1 MALRIVAFPLPD
13 FAHEP
18 NPVGHRTRPIV
29 PHLAVFR
36 RVAPTVDRTER
47 FYKIEQLLHDRRV
60 ASFDEIQTELEV
72 SRATLKRD
80 FQYLRDRLNAPIVY
94 DREAGGYRFDA
105 PAGKTAKF
113 ALPGLWFNASEIHA
127 LLMMQNLLEEVQPG
141 LLGPQIAP
149 LQTRLKSL
157 LGSQDD
163 APEEVSRRIRVVH
176 AAKRQ
181 ANLRFFEV
189 IASALL
195 KRHRLAIHHWNR
207 GRDEETER
215 EISPQRLVFYR
226 DNWYLDAWCHLRDEV
241 RSFGVDAIRHAAL
254 LDRKAKD
261 IAAKRLDEVLGAG
274 YGIFSGDK
282 VQWAKLRF
290 TPEAARWVA
299 AEQWHPRQRTA
310 TDERGNYILELPYSN
325 PTELVMDILRHGAQV
340 EVLAPAS
347 LRDAVRDEMTRALI
361 AYG

>member
-1 MALRIVAFPLPD
+1 M
-13 FAHEP
+13 
-18 NPVGHRTRPIV
+18 
-29 PHLAVFR
+29 
-36 RVAPTVDRTER
+36 DRTER

-60 ASFDEIQTELEV
+60 ATFEEIQSELEV

-105 PAGKTAKF
+105 ATGGGKSF

-127 LLMMQNLLEEVQPG
+127 LLMMQNLLAEVQPG

-149 LQTRLKSL
+149 LQTRLQSL

-163 APEEVSRRIRVVH
+163 APEEVTRRIRIVH
-176 AAKRQ
+176 AAKRC
-181 ANLRFFEV
+181 ADLRYFEL

-195 KRHRLAIHHWNR
+195 KRRRLVVRHWNR
-207 GRDEETER
+207 GRNEETER

-226 DNWYLDAWCHLRDEV
+226 DNWYLDAWCHLREEV
-241 RSFGVDAIRHAAL
+241 RSFGVDAIRHASL
-254 LDRKAKD
+254 LEKPAKE
-261 IAAKRLDEVLGAG
+261 IAARKLDEVLGAG
-274 YGIFSGDK
+274 YGIFSGAR

-299 AEQWHPRQRTA
+299 AEQWHPRQRA
-310 TDERGNYILELPYSN
+310 HTDAQGRFLLEIPYAN
-325 PTELVMDILRHGAQV
+325 PTELVMDILRHGADV
-340 EVLAPAS
+340 EVLAPDS
-347 LRDAVRDEMTRALI
+347 LRQAVRDEMISALKAYDRPATI
-361 AYG
+361 AP

>member
-1 MALRIVAFPLPD
+1 M
-13 FAHEP
+13 
-18 NPVGHRTRPIV
+18 
-29 PHLAVFR
+29 
-36 RVAPTVDRTER
+36 DRTER

-60 ASFDEIQTELEV
+60 ASFDEIQSELEV

-105 PAGKTAKF
+105 PTGKASKF

-163 APEEVSRRIRVVH
+163 APEEVSRRVRIVH

-181 ANLRFFEV
+181 ADLRFFEV

-195 KRHRLAIHHWNR
+195 KRHRLAIRHWNR
-207 GRDEETER
+207 GRNEETER
-215 EISPQRLVFYR
+215 EVSPQRMVFYR

-241 RSFGVDAIRHAAL
+241 RSFGVDAIRHAVL
-254 LDRKAKD
+254 LEKKAKD
-261 IAAKRLDEVLGAG
+261 VAARRLDEVLGAG
-274 YGIFSGDK
+274 YGIFSGDR

-299 AEQWHPRQRTA
+299 TEQWHPEQKVS
-310 TDERGNYILELPYSN
+310 TDPQGRHLMELPYSN
-325 PTELVMDILRHGAQV
+325 PTELVMDILRHGADV

-347 LRDAVRDEMTRALI
+347 LRNHVREKLATALKVYERPATI
-361 AYG
+361 ASP